1 LNIEERANLV
11 KLRVANTSYE
21 KLMKVMESL
30 KDDPVNQRKL
40 MDAVRNYVAPIGTT
54 ESKAERVGH
63 ALMLPI
69 FEYVEAE
76 IMEGMK

>member
-1 LNIEERANLV
+1 MNFEERAILV

-21 KLMKVMESL
+21 KLMKAMEAL

-69 FEYVEAE
+69 FNYIEAE
-76 IMEGMK
+76 IKEGK

>member
-1 LNIEERANLV
+1 MNFEETGILV

-21 KLMKVMESL
+21 KLMKAMEAL

-69 FEYVEAE
+69 FKYVETE
-76 IMEGMK
+76 IGEGK